1 MTIWFDTKITVTPHR
16 SLNTCRGVI
25 RCRDLRD
32 CEDAEVLSGLAS
44 QGVIAL
50 KHIMRRNGDQYE
62 PSNTF
67 ILTFSSP
74 TPPPFVRAA
83 YMRVPVE
90 LFVPNPLRCFKC
102 QRYGHGRSSCQ
113 RPAVCARCG
122 SGDHEDT
129 VCQAT
134 PHCTNCGGSHTS
146 YSKDCPEWSKQKAI
160 TQVKFERNIPFGE
173 AKEIV
178 QKQYASGH
186 ATLCGDSLTY
196 AKATASSLEVLPKV
210 HTQTVDIQTDLTWP
224 TNSDMPILLF
234 TTVDVQTDTSI
245 NSGLGPA
252 SGGLPAPTKAAS
264 ATAAAQTKV
273 PGDSAHAASGGRPQP
288 PAAAGSHL
296 GARGSKSSALAHPHP
311 PTSKLKPGP
320 ASSKTLPEKCLLR
333 LQRKHRPMFQC
344 FYSLFNLLLALM
356 AQEVL
361 VCRKTANKQS
371 LQSKATNLRNLQ
383 LSPTDTAVWRRC
395 HYISIRHQV
404 TTPLKNSKNG

>member
-1 MTIWFDTKITVTPHR
+1 
-16 SLNTCRGVI
+16 
-25 RCRDLRD
+25 
-32 CEDAEVLSGLAS
+32 
-44 QGVIAL
+44 
-50 KHIMRRNGDQYE
+50 MRRNGDQYE

-129 VCQAT
+129 ECHAT
-134 PHCTNCGGSHTS
+134 PRCTNCGGSHTS
-146 YSKDCPEWSKQKAI
+146 HSKDCPEWSKQKAI

-186 ATLCGDSLTY
+186 ATLSGDSMSY
-196 AKATASSLEVLPKV
+196 AKATTSSLKIHPKV

-224 TNSDMPILLF
+224 TNSDMPILLY
-234 TTVDVQTDTSI
+234 TTIDVQTDTSI
-245 NSGLGPA
+245 TSGLGPA

-264 ATAAAQTKV
+264 ATAAAQTKA
-273 PGDSAHAASGGRPQP
+273 PGDSAQAASGGRPQP
-288 PAAAGSHL
+288 PQGPKTTSTAPTN
-296 GARGSKSSALAHPHP
+296 GANA
-311 PTSKLKPGP
+311 KPGP
-320 ASSKTLPEKCLLR
+320 ASSKAHPTTAAPKPPPKLNNSS
-333 LQRKHRPMFQC
+333 RPP
-344 FYSLFNLLLALM
+344 
-356 AQEVL
+356 
-361 VCRKTANKQS
+361 KGTG
-371 LQSKATNLRNLQ
+371 
-383 LSPTDTAVWRRC
+383 D
-395 HYISIRHQV
+395 
-404 TTPLKNSKNG
+404 PLKLYNKYNSLDDMAMDFGGASNPPKKK